1 MRLSQDEHAAI
12 TEAVHSVFGENAEV
26 RLFGSRTQDSRRG
39 GDIDL
44 YIEVEPDRYS
54 YERELDLHTEL
65 WKRIGEQKVDI
76 LVHKRGQPRT
86 PIERIAVNTGVP
98 L

>member
-1 MRLSQDEHAAI
+1 M
-12 TEAVHSVFGENAEV
+12 
-26 RLFGSRTQDSRRG
+26 FGSRAQDSRRG
-39 GDIDL
+39 GDIDI
-44 YIEVEPDRYS
+44 YIEVEPDHYS

-65 WKRIGEQKVDI
+65 WKRIGEQKIDI